1 MLFRSALIPSYSDI
15 FSLTLVIG
23 LLLLFMPCE
32 RFCLA
37 PIPVICTND
46 PLMLHFLYWLLLQ
59 ITKCFRTGGP
69 VFQQIFLRLKQDV
82 VFVPFDYQPETGYLS
97 LYSIQQLLWLTY
109 ISGEGNGYP
118 LQYSC
123 LENPMDGGAWR
134 ATVHGAARVRH
145 DLAIKPPPPP
155 PSSAEPQILNR

>member
-1 MLFRSALIPSYSDI
+1 
-15 FSLTLVIG
+15 
-23 LLLLFMPCE
+23 
-32 RFCLA
+32 
-37 PIPVICTND
+37 
-46 PLMLHFLYWLLLQ
+46 MLHFLSWLLLQ

-134 ATVHGAARVRH
+134 ATVHGAARVGH
-145 DLAIKPPPPP
+145 DLPTKAPPLHAPKFCFMCKSNWMAIIHMFILGKKQANKPHKKGFRQDI
-155 PSSAEPQILNR
+155 SVHKNGGRMVLKQEYYIC